1 MINIK
6 DKEIRLQL
14 IAKYLEAETTIAEE
28 AMLHTYYMENKAD
41 EDEQAIAQ
49 MICMEH
55 ADADLLSDEGAEE
68 FDRIVSETKAKPRK
82 ATIRSLWIG
91 GWAAAVT
98 LLLVLNITFQ
108 RKEEPAPSAAFNTI
122 EIAGCI
128 QQLMTVEDVTSVTAS
143 PVKECVLVTAQLAD
157 GTTKMYIMN
166 KDSEEGSTSML
177 AIN

>member
-14 IAKYLEAETTIAEE
+14 IAKYLEAETTVGEE
-28 AMLHTYYMENKAD
+28 AMLHAYYMENKAE
-41 EDEQAIAQ
+41 EDEQAIAR

-91 GWAAAVT
+91 GWAAAIT
-98 LLLVLNITFQ
+98 LLFVLNVVTQ
-108 RKEEPAPSAAFNTI
+108 RKEEPNAAFNTI

-128 QQLMTVEDVTSVTAS
+128 QQLMTVEDVTSVTAT

-157 GTTKMYIMN
+157 GTTKMFIMN

>member
-6 DKEIRLQL
+6 DKEARLQL
-14 IAKYLEAETTIAEE
+14 ITKYLEAETTIAEE

-41 EDEQAIAQ
+41 EDEQAIAR

-55 ADADLLSDEGAEE
+55 ADADLLSAEGAEE

-98 LLLVLNITFQ
+98 LLFVLNVVTQ
-108 RKEEPAPSAAFNTI
+108 RKEEPSAAFNTI

-143 PVKECVLVTAQLAD
+143 PVKECVLVTATLAD

>member
-14 IAKYLEAETTIAEE
+14 IAKYLEAETTVVEE
-28 AMLHTYYMENKAD
+28 AMLHAYYMVNKAD
-41 EDEQAIAQ
+41 EDEQAIAR

-68 FDRIVSETKAKPRK
+68 FDRIVSKTKAKPRK
-82 ATIRSLWIG
+82 TNVRHFWIW
-91 GWAAAVT
+91 GWAAAIT
-98 LLLVLNITFQ
+98 LLFVLHIVTQ
-108 RKEEPAPSAAFNTI
+108 RMEEPATKAAFNAV
-122 EIAGCI
+122 EIAGCV

-143 PVKECVLVTAQLAD
+143 PVKDCALVTAQLAD
-157 GTTKMYIMN
+157 GTTKMYVIS

>member
-6 DKEIRLQL
+6 DKEARLQL
-14 IAKYLEAETTIAEE
+14 ITKYLEAETTIAEE

-55 ADADLLSDEGAEE
+55 ADADLLSAEGAEE

-98 LLLVLNITFQ
+98 LLFVLNVVTQ
-108 RKEEPAPSAAFNTI
+108 RNEEPNAAFNTI

-157 GTTKMYIMN
+157 GTTKMFIMN

>member
-6 DKEIRLQL
+6 DKEARLQL
-14 IAKYLEAETTIAEE
+14 IAKYLEAETTVVEE
-28 AMLHTYYMENKAD
+28 AMLHAYYMENKAE
-41 EDEQAIAQ
+41 EDEQAIAR

-68 FDRIVSETKAKPRK
+68 FDRIVSENQAKPRK
-82 ATIRSLWIG
+82 ATIRNLWIG

-98 LLLVLNITFQ
+98 LLLVLNIVTQ
-108 RKEEPAPSAAFNTI
+108 RKEEPSAAFNTV

>member
-14 IAKYLEAETTIAEE
+14 IAKYLEAETTVAEE
-28 AMLHTYYMENKAD
+28 AMLHAYYMENKAD
-41 EDEQAIAQ
+41 EDEQAIAR

-68 FDRIVSETKAKPRK
+68 FDRIVSENQAKPRK
-82 ATIRSLWIG
+82 ATIRNLWIG

-98 LLLVLNITFQ
+98 LLLVLNIVTQ
-108 RKEEPAPSAAFNTI
+108 RKEEPSAAFNTI

>member
-41 EDEQAIAQ
+41 EDEQAIAR

-55 ADADLLSDEGAEE
+55 ADADLLSDEGAEV
-68 FDRIVSETKAKPRK
+68 FDRIVSQTNPKQSRPI
-82 ATIRSLWIG
+82 IRRIAWISG
-91 GWAAAVT
+91 AAAAIA
-98 LLLVLNITFQ
+98 LLLVLNVQ
-108 RKEEPAPSAAFNTI
+108 LPQEEVPSEAFTTV
-122 EIAGCI
+122 EIAGYV
-128 QQLMTVEDVTSVTAS
+128 QQLMNVEDVETVTAS
-143 PVKECVLVTAQLAD
+143 PIKKCILVTATLAD

>member
-1 MINIK
+1 MTNVM
-6 DKEIRLQL
+6 DKEVRLQL
-14 IAKYLEAETTIAEE
+14 IAKYLEAEATVAEE
-28 AMLHTYYMENKAD
+28 AMLHAYYTEHKAE
-41 EDEQAIAQ
+41 EDEQAIAR

-55 ADADLLSDEGAEE
+55 ADANVLSDEGAEE
-68 FDRIVSETKAKPRK
+68 FDRIVSENQAKPR
-82 ATIRSLWIG
+82 RGNVRNLWIG
-91 GWAAAVT
+91 GWAATIT
-98 LLLVLNITFQ
+98 LLLVLNIAAQ
-108 RKEEPAPSAAFNTI
+108 REEEPSAAFNAV

-128 QQLMTVEDVTSVTAS
+128 QQLMTAEKVTSVTAS

>member
-1 MINIK
+1 MTNIK
-6 DKEIRLQL
+6 DKETRLQL

-28 AMLHTYYMENKAD
+28 AMLHTYYKENKAE

-68 FDRIVSETKAKPRK
+68 FDRIVGKAQALPNKRN
-82 ATIRSLWIG
+82 IRHLWIG
-91 GWAAAVT
+91 GWAAAIT
-98 LLLVLNITFQ
+98 LLFVLNIATQ
-108 RKEEPAPSAAFNTI
+108 RKEEPNATFDTV

-128 QQLMTVEDVTSVTAS
+128 QQLMAVEDVASVTAS
-143 PVKECVLVTAQLAD
+143 PVKECVLVTATLAD

-166 KDSEEGSTSML
+166 KNSEEGSTSML

>member
-6 DKEIRLQL
+6 DKAARLQL
-14 IAKYLEAETTIAEE
+14 ITKYIETETTVAEE
-28 AMLHTYYMENKAD
+28 AMLHAYYMENKAE
-41 EDEQAIAQ
+41 EDEQAIAR

-55 ADADLLSDEGAEE
+55 ADADLLSVEGVEE
-68 FDRIVSETKAKPRK
+68 FDRIVAEAKAKPRK
-82 ATIRSLWIG
+82 ATVRNLWIG
-91 GWAAAVT
+91 GCAAAIT
-98 LLLVLNITFQ
+98 LLLVLNVVTQ
-108 RKEEPAPSAAFNTI
+108 RREEPSAAFNAV

-166 KDSEEGSTSML
+166 KDSEAGSTSML

>member
-14 IAKYLEAETTIAEE
+14 IAKYLEAETTVVEE
-28 AMLHTYYMENKAD
+28 AMLHAYYMENKAD
-41 EDEQAIAQ
+41 EDEQAIVR

-68 FDRIVSETKAKPRK
+68 FDRIVSENQAKPRK
-82 ATIRSLWIG
+82 ATIRNLWIG

-98 LLLVLNITFQ
+98 LLLVLNIVTQ
-108 RKEEPAPSAAFNTI
+108 RKEEPSAAFNTI

>member
-6 DKEIRLQL
+6 DKEVRLQL
-14 IAKYLEAETTIAEE
+14 ITKYLEAETTVAEE
-28 AMLHTYYMENKAD
+28 AMLHTYYMENKAE
-41 EDEQAIAQ
+41 EDEQTIAQ

-55 ADADLLSDEGAEE
+55 ADTNLLSVEGAEE
-68 FDRIVSETKAKPRK
+68 FDRIVSENQAKPRK
-82 ATIRSLWIG
+82 ATIRNLWIG
-91 GWAAAVT
+91 GRAAAVT
-98 LLLVLNITFQ
+98 LLLVFNIVTQ
-108 RKEEPAPSAAFNTI
+108 RREEPIPSAAFNTV

>member
-6 DKEIRLQL
+6 DKEARLQL
-14 IAKYLEAETTIAEE
+14 ITKYLEAETTIAEE

-55 ADADLLSDEGAEE
+55 ADTDLLSAEGAEE
-68 FDRIVSETKAKPRK
+68 FDRIVSKTKAKPRK

-98 LLLVLNITFQ
+98 LLFVLNVVTQ
-108 RKEEPAPSAAFNTI
+108 RKEEPNAAFNTI

-128 QQLMTVEDVTSVTAS
+128 QQLMAVEDVTSVTAS

>member
-1 MINIK
+1 MTDIK

-14 IAKYLEAETTIAEE
+14 IAKYLEAETTTAEE
-28 AMLHTYYMENKAD
+28 VMLHTYYMENKAD

-55 ADADLLSDEGAEE
+55 ADACLLSDEGAEE
-68 FDRIVSETKAKPRK
+68 FDRIVGEAPKQPNKRS
-82 ATIRSLWIG
+82 IRHLWIG
-91 GWAAAVT
+91 GWAAAIT
-98 LLLVLNITFQ
+98 LLFVLNIVTQ
-108 RKEEPAPSAAFNTI
+108 RKEKLEPSATFSTV
-122 EIAGCI
+122 EIAGYI
-128 QQLMTVEDVTSVTAS
+128 QQLMTVEDVASVTAS
-143 PVKECVLVTAQLAD
+143 PVKECVLVTATLAD

>member
-1 MINIK
+1 MTNVM
-6 DKEIRLQL
+6 DKEVRLQL
-14 IAKYLEAETTIAEE
+14 IAKYLEAETTVAEE
-28 AMLHTYYMENKAD
+28 AMLHAYYTEHKAE
-41 EDEQAIAQ
+41 EDEQAIAR

-55 ADADLLSDEGAEE
+55 ADANVLSDEGAEE
-68 FDRIVSETKAKPRK
+68 FDRIVSENQAKPR
-82 ATIRSLWIG
+82 RGNVRNLWIG
-91 GWAAAVT
+91 GWAAAIT
-98 LLLVLNITFQ
+98 LLLVLNIAAQ
-108 RKEEPAPSAAFNTI
+108 REEEPSAAFNAV

-128 QQLMTVEDVTSVTAS
+128 QQLMTAEDVTSVTAS

>member
-6 DKEIRLQL
+6 DKEARLQL
-14 IAKYLEAETTIAEE
+14 IAKYLEAETTVGEE
-28 AMLHTYYMENKAD
+28 AILHAYYMENKAE
-41 EDEQAIAQ
+41 EDEQAIAR

-68 FDRIVSETKAKPRK
+68 FDRIVSQTKPKQSRPI
-82 ATIRSLWIG
+82 IRRIAWISG
-91 GWAAAVT
+91 AAAAIA
-98 LLLVLNITFQ
+98 LLLVLNVQ
-108 RKEEPAPSAAFNTI
+108 LPQEEVPSEAFTTV
-122 EIAGCI
+122 EIAGYV
-128 QQLMTVEDVTSVTAS
+128 QQLMNVEDVETVTAS
-143 PVKECVLVTAQLAD
+143 PIKECVLVTATLAD

>member
-6 DKEIRLQL
+6 DKEARLQL
-14 IAKYLEAETTIAEE
+14 ITKYLEAETTIAEE

-55 ADADLLSDEGAEE
+55 ADTDLLSAEGAEE
-68 FDRIVSETKAKPRK
+68 FDRIVSKTKAKPRK

-98 LLLVLNITFQ
+98 LLFVLNVVTQ
-108 RKEEPAPSAAFNTI
+108 RKEEPNAAFNTI

-128 QQLMTVEDVTSVTAS
+128 QQLMAVEDVTSVTAS
-143 PVKECVLVTAQLAD
+143 PVKECVLVTATLAD
-157 GTTKMYIMN
+157 GTTKMFIMN

>member
-1 MINIK
+1 MIYIK
-6 DKEIRLQL
+6 DKETRLQL

-28 AMLHTYYMENKAD
+28 ALLHAYYMENKPE
-41 EDEQAIAQ
+41 EDEQAFAR

-68 FDRIVSETKAKPRK
+68 FDRIVSENQAKPRK
-82 ATIRSLWIG
+82 ATIRNLWIG

-98 LLLVLNITFQ
+98 LLLVLNIVTQ
-108 RKEEPAPSAAFNTI
+108 RKEEPSAAFNTI

>member
-14 IAKYLEAETTIAEE
+14 IAKYLEAETTVVEE
-28 AMLHTYYMENKAD
+28 AMLHAYYMENKAD
-41 EDEQAIAQ
+41 EDEQAIAR

-55 ADADLLSDEGAEE
+55 ADADLLSDEGTEE
-68 FDRIVSETKAKPRK
+68 FDRIVSENQAKPRK
-82 ATIRSLWIG
+82 TNVRHLWIG

-98 LLLVLNITFQ
+98 LLLVLNITIQ
-108 RKEEPAPSAAFNTI
+108 RKEEPATSAAFNTV

-157 GTTKMYIMN
+157 GTTKMFIMN